1 MRRLFT
7 LALLASLYLAADET
21 LPKAETILDR
31 SVELT
36 GGKAAYDQIH
46 NVIEKGTFDL
56 PKQGVHGT
64 ATIYAAEP
72 DKLYESIEID
82 GVGKIESGVSGD
94 VAWENSVLQGPHLK
108 TGEEKAEAL
117 QSATFNAPANWRK
130 MFTKVE
136 TTGTETVGE
145 HECYVVVLTSPVG
158 KPITQYYDKKSGLL
172 IKSVATRTSSMGEIT
187 VEILYDD
194 YRKDGTILSPHK
206 LINKVASQEFVITLN
221 SAEYNTQLP
230 ANAFEIPADIK
241 ALMKPAVTVT
251 APSAS
256 EGTASST
263 TGLGPTVGK
272 LTLYQGGK
280 PMATENYTLDRSNGK
295 ISIDGSGD
303 ANIGGVMKVKIE
315 RFDVVMNDKYRPL
328 SAEAKAKMGTIP
340 IAVSTSFD
348 GGKAVSQINNGSTT
362 KTKEDDVHP
371 DPIVVQAN
379 LPLYPW
385 SILAARASFDT
396 KEPQQ
401 FPIYVIGSAEVM
413 AQVLYKGKEPV
424 EFAGGKTADLH
435 HLIVNVTPPQGSP
448 TTLDFWVDDNRKIIK
463 LLVSSL
469 NVEGYQEGYD
479 RKAPD
484 VPPTPHDW

>member
-1 MRRLFT
+1 MRRLLT
-7 LALLASLYLAADET
+7 LALLAPLFLPADET
-21 LPKAETILDR
+21 LPKAESILDR

-64 ATIYAAEP
+64 AAIYAAEP
-72 DKLYESIEID
+72 NKLYESIEIE
-82 GVGKIESGVSGD
+82 GIGKIESGVSGD

-108 TGEEKAEAL
+108 TGDEKAETL
-117 QSATFNAPANWRK
+117 QGATFNAPANWRK

-136 TTGTETVGE
+136 TTGTETVGA
-145 HECYVVVLTSPVG
+145 HDCYIVVLTSAVG
-158 KPITQYYDKKSGLL
+158 KPITQDYDKKSGLL
-172 IKSVATRTSSMGEIT
+172 IKSVATRTTAMGDIT

-206 LINKVASQEFVITLN
+206 LINKVASQEFVININ

-230 ANAFEIPADIK
+230 ANAFDIPADIQ
-241 ALMKPAVTVT
+241 ALMKPAA
-251 APSAS
+251 APKAPETPVSAAAGAGS
-256 EGTASST
+256 
-263 TGLGPTVGK
+263 TVGK

-280 PMATENYTLDRSNGK
+280 PMASESYTLDRANGK
-295 ISIDGSGD
+295 ISIAGSGD
-303 ANIGGVMKVKIE
+303 ANIGGVMKVTIE
-315 RFDVVMNDKYRPL
+315 RFDVIMTDKFRPV

-340 IAVSTSFD
+340 ISVSTLFD

-401 FPIYVIGSAEVM
+401 FPIYVLGSAEVM

-435 HLIVNVTPPQGSP
+435 HLSVNVTPPQGSP
-448 TTLDFWVDDNRKIIK
+448 TTLDFWLDDSRKIIK
-463 LLVSSL
+463 ILVSSL
-469 NVEGYQEGYD
+469 SVEGYQEGYD

-484 VPPTPHDW
+484 VPPAPHGR